1 MIVVEKS
8 KKINDIDYNDFGNE
22 MPDGRMTEESNGK
35 IYKLRDAIM
44 YSRILGRELTDDEM
58 KDFEVK

>member
-1 MIVVEKS
+1 MIVVEKC

>member
-44 YSRILGRELTDDEM
+44 YSRILGRELTDEEM
-58 KDFEVK
+58 KEFEVK

>member
-8 KKINDIDYNDFGNE
+8 KKINGIDYNDFGNE

-58 KDFEVK
+58 KEFEVK

>member
-22 MPDGRMTEESNGK
+22 MPDGRMTEES
-35 IYKLRDAIM
+35 RDAIM
-44 YSRILGRELTDDEM
+44 YSRILGRELTDEEM
-58 KDFEVK
+58 KEFEVK